1 MESHSF
7 VFASLD
13 GQAIGFFAVH
23 FRWEFSGRIDG
34 RDGSKSQAKYSSPAK
49 VEALYH

>member
-13 GQAIGFFAVH
+13 GQTIGFFAIH
-23 FRWEFSGRIDG
+23 FRREFSGKIYG
-34 RDGSKSQAKYSSPAK
+34 RDCSKSQAKYTSPAK